1 MMERTRTGQLKQ
13 KKANLTIAINEL
25 VDARLGI
32 NKSIEVL
39 QDEVTAINIQLAQLA
54 AEEIAIDKLRAIQEK
69 NKGYTYEKKE
79 IELEEINDERL
90 S

>member
-1 MMERTRTGQLKQ
+1 MERTRTGQLKQ

-39 QDEVTAINIQLAQLA
+39 QDEITAINIQLAQLA

>member
-1 MMERTRTGQLKQ
+1 MERTRTGQLKQ